1 MMGEIVELAELRGAC
16 SVLIDWSDNPPSV
29 VDADWTR
36 LQGAVEVL
44 QKYRKIG
51 GELGSAIQEVVT
63 PSDDPEG
70 ARLDGALATL
80 RRIMHLPIRNQPPA
94 PPSSSAHTN

>member
-1 MMGEIVELAELRGAC
+1 MGDIVELAELRSAC
-16 SVLIDWSDNPPSV
+16 GVLIDWSDNPPSV
-29 VDADWTR
+29 IDADWNR

-70 ARLDGALATL
+70 VRLDGALATL
-80 RRIMHLPIRNQPPA
+80 RRMMHLPLRNLPLA
-94 PPSSSAHTN
+94 PPSTSVL